1 MWNALFTWI
10 TSSTLAYIYG
20 KDDSFHEEF
29 LYVNGRGYPHKIVL
43 ADGRSSEIKQTVGES
58 LSRALPEIVAELGLP
73 LSSLEK
79 GMVWIFEPS
88 KNQMK
93 GLALVCPLY
102 FNL

>member
-58 LSRALPEIVAELGLP
+58 LSRALPEVVAELGLP

-79 GMVWIFEPS
+79 GMVWI
-88 KNQMK
+88 
-93 GLALVCPLY
+93 L
-102 FNL
+102 NLRKIK